1 MEWRDLWEK
10 WWPERKSEREHIP
23 LTDKQRRLT
32 GYLVAFVI
40 GAAVLLQFTSNKIP
54 SPALS
59 PGGMEPASHSAVE
72 QVAGLAPSVKLKF
85 EEEIESRL
93 AGILAQIEGV
103 GKVQVMVS
111 VTTGSRLELAHDV
124 NGDKTITEETDNQG
138 GQRRV
143 VAERLNEKVVILREG
158 QGSADKPIVL
168 AEYRPTIGGV
178 LVVAD
183 GAKDPGIRLRIA
195 RAVATAM
202 DIPAHRVTVVTRKQ

>member
-85 EEEIESRL
+85 EEELVDVGDEPFNEEEDIFFFREYSPCSLNKDYNYYEFKKLCYTNLEIVKTNGIKSIFQYQNENL
-93 AGILAQIEGV
+93 AF
-103 GKVQVMVS
+103 
-111 VTTGSRLELAHDV
+111 
-124 NGDKTITEETDNQG
+124 
-138 GQRRV
+138 
-143 VAERLNEKVVILREG
+143 
-158 QGSADKPIVL
+158 
-168 AEYRPTIGGV
+168 Y
-178 LVVAD
+178 
-183 GAKDPGIRLRIA
+183 
-195 RAVATAM
+195 
-202 DIPAHRVTVVTRKQ
+202 